1 VLAARQSYIRGVKHD
16 RTHLIDAAVVAWVLV
31 VIAIGGTVRADPST
45 RPLALVLGIAAA
57 LVLVLRRRVPTA
69 TFAVSATLVLALFAV
84 DPTVGAVAA
93 IAPAVALYTL
103 ALSRGRIHL
112 VVAVA
117 AAAAAVVVADL
128 FLSGH
133 HGTTVTLQTAA
144 HVSLIAIPVL
154 AAEMLRN
161 RRAYV
166 QVLLER
172 LEAAER
178 QRREELEH
186 RAQQERLRIA
196 RDLHDVVAHTLTT
209 INVQAGV
216 AAHLLDRD
224 PGPARDALSTIEAES
239 HEALEELRTILG
251 VLRERGNGKVP
262 PLEPAPGLS
271 ELRGLIDQ
279 ARDTGLDVSFDVEGE
294 QPTQV
299 PEAVQLAAFRIV
311 QESLTN
317 ARRHAPGSATQV
329 TLRYGRDRLG
339 LAIENDLGPTSD
351 HNGSAGIGIL
361 GMRERSTALGGTLEA
376 GPSGERF
383 RVVAELP
390 YRRGT

>member
-1 VLAARQSYIRGVKHD
+1 
-16 RTHLIDAAVVAWVLV
+16 VVAWVV
-31 VIAIGGTVRADPST
+31 AVIAIGGVMRAAPST
-45 RPLALVLGIAAA
+45 RPLALILGIAAAAALVLRRRAPTAAFAVSAA
-57 LVLVLRRRVPTA
+57 LVLVL
-69 TFAVSATLVLALFAV
+69 FAV
-84 DPTVGAVAA
+84 DPMVGAVAA

-117 AAAAAVVVADL
+117 ASAAAVVVADL

-133 HGTTVTLQTAA
+133 AHHGATLTLQTAA
-144 HVSLIAIPVL
+144 HVSLVAIPVL
-154 AAEMLRN
+154 AAEALRN

-172 LEAAER
+172 LQAAER
-178 QRREELEH
+178 EREEELER
-186 RAQQERLRIA
+186 RAQQERMRIA

-216 AAHLLDRD
+216 AAHLVDRD
-224 PGPARDALSTIEAES
+224 PGPARNALSAIEAES

-251 VLRERGNGKVP
+251 MLRERGNGKAP
-262 PLEPAPGLS
+262 PLEPAPGLG
-271 ELRGLIDQ
+271 ELGGLIDQ
-279 ARDTGLDVSFDVEGE
+279 ARDTGLDVRFDVEGE

-329 TLRYGRDRLG
+329 SLAYGRDRLR
-339 LAIENDLGPTSD
+339 LAIENDLGPASND
-351 HNGSAGIGIL
+351 NGSDGIGIL
-361 GMRERSTALGGTLEA
+361 GMRERSTAIGGTFEA
-376 GPSGERF
+376 GPSGDRF

-390 YRRGT
+390 YRRRT

>member
-1 VLAARQSYIRGVKHD
+1 VKHD
-16 RTHLIDAAVVAWVLV
+16 RAHLIDAAVVAWVLV
-31 VIAIGGTVRADPST
+31 VIAIGGMVRADSST
-45 RPLALVLGIAAA
+45 RPVALLLGLAAALMLVLRRRAPVATFAVTAA
-57 LVLVLRRRVPTA
+57 LVLV
-69 TFAVSATLVLALFAV
+69 LFAV

-103 ALSRGRIHL
+103 ALSRGRLQL

-117 AAAAAVVVADL
+117 ASAAAVVVAEL

-133 HGTTVTLQTAA
+133 HGPTLTLQTAA

-154 AAEMLRN
+154 AAEALRN
-161 RRAYV
+161 RRAYI

-178 QRREELEH
+178 ERDEELER
-186 RAQQERLRIA
+186 RAEQERLRIA

-216 AAHLLDRD
+216 AAHLLDRGS
-224 PGPARDALSTIEAES
+224 GPARDALATIEAES

-251 VLRERGNGKVP
+251 MLRERGNGKAA
-262 PLEPAPGLS
+262 PLEPAPGFTQL
-271 ELRGLIDQ
+271 EGLIEQ
-279 ARDTGLDVSFDVEGE
+279 ARTTGVDVSFDVEGE
-294 QPTQV
+294 QPDQV
-299 PEAVQLAAFRIV
+299 PEAVQLAAFRIM

-329 TLRYGRDRLG
+329 TLAYGPDRLR
-339 LAIENDLGPTSD
+339 LEIENDV
-351 HNGSAGIGIL
+351 GSTRNDNRNAGIGIL
-361 GMRERSTALGGTLEA
+361 GMRERSTALGGTFQA
-376 GPSGERF
+376 GPSGDRF